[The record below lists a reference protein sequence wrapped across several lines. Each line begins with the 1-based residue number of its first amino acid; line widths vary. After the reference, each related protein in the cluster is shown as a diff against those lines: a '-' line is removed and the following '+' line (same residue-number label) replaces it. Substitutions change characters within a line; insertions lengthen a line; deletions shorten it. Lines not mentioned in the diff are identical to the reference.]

1 MKRKRQPSAILSS
14 KDFETGSN
22 SSDDDYQGDF
32 VGDEDYNPKEGS
44 ANDSTSESSDDYVP
58 PEKKRKSKKKGFSI
72 TSTSMARRRRRT
84 MGCYN
89 IGNEKKRKEG

>member
-44 ANDSTSESSDDYVP
+44 ANDSTSDSSDDYVL
-58 PEKKRKSKKKGFSI
+58 PEKKRKSKNQ
-72 TSTSMARRRRRT
+72 R
-84 MGCYN
+84 
-89 IGNEKKRKEG
+89 KKRKNQRKKKRCSFQCLFHLVRV